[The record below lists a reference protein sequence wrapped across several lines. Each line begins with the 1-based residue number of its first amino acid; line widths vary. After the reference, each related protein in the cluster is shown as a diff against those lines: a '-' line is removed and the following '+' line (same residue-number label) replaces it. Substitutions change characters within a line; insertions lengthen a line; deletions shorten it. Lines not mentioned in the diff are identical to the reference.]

1 MTNPIFAA
9 FVRYQ
14 GTFIPGV
21 TQTDWWYG
29 VQPIF
34 PGGTTGTPVYTNTGP
49 QANAGLNDIDINN
62 LQWQVQEGAIG
73 YNIFRAAATTPGT
86 NPINPATSPIWFS
99 ATAETGIKDKG
110 YPAATRS

>member
-21 TQTDWWYG
+21 TVTDWWYG
-29 VQPIF
+29 VEPIF
-34 PGGTTGTPVYTNTGP
+34 PGGTVGPAVFTHTGP
-49 QANAGLNDIDINN
+49 QCNAGLNGIDINN

-73 YNIFRAAATTPGT
+73 YNIYKTSGAAPVPG
-86 NPINPATSPIWFS
+86 TSPIWFN
-99 ATAETGIKDKG
+99 ATSETGVKDIG
-110 YPAATRS
+110 FPAATRS

>member
-21 TQTDWWYG
+21 TMTDWWYA

-34 PGGTTGTPVYTNTGP
+34 PGGTLGTAVYTHTGP
-49 QANAGLNDIDINN
+49 QANAGLNGVDINN

-73 YNIFRAAATTPGT
+73 YNIYRKSGSQPTVATD
-86 NPINPATSPIWFS
+86 PIWFA
-99 ATAETGIKDKG
+99 ATAETGVKDIG
-110 YPAATRS
+110 FPAATRS

>member
-21 TQTDWWYG
+21 TMTDWWYA

-34 PGGTTGTPVYTNTGP
+34 PGGSLGTAVFTHTGP
-49 QANAGLNDIDINN
+49 QANAGLNGVDVNN
-62 LQWQVQEGAIG
+62 LKWQVQEGAIG
-73 YNIFRAAATTPGT
+73 YNIYRKAGAAPVVATDPIWWGATSELGVKDIGFPATT
-86 NPINPATSPIWFS
+86 
-99 ATAETGIKDKG
+99 
-110 YPAATRS
+110 RS

>member
-21 TQTDWWYG
+21 TVTDWWYG

-34 PGGTTGTPVYTNTGP
+34 PGGTLGTAVFTHTGP
-49 QANAGLNDIDINN
+49 QANAGLNGVDVNN
-62 LQWQVQEGAIG
+62 LKWQVQEGAIG
-73 YNIFRAAATTPGT
+73 YNIYRQAGSQPNVSTA
-86 NPINPATSPIWFS
+86 PIWFS
-99 ATAETGIKDKG
+99 ATAELGVKDIG
-110 YPAATRS
+110 FPATMRS